1 MNIYLFNFVIKNII
15 LNDIFESIYLLKI
28 IDIYI
33 KNNIIIK
40 LDISNINWNLH
51 DLYKIMNDKLLI
63 KNYILNIKDLRYLN
77 TLESLSIHIDYNE
90 FKNLRVINFI
100 NDRTLSDSNIYNLNN
115 LEELLLPRNK
125 KITDK
130 GLINLNNL
138 KILNLEYNKNITNK
152 SLLNKLELE
161 KLILIYNKKIND
173 EGFINIKKLK
183 ELNLGYNNN
192 RKLKL
197 EFIKNNPN
205 LQEIILYKKKNISND
220 IIDIINSKENSLL
233 YQLNI

>member
-15 LNDIFESIYLLKI
+15 INDICQSIYLLKI

-33 KNNIIIK
+33 KYNITLK
-40 LDISNINWNLH
+40 LDIYNINWNLH
-51 DLYKIMNDKLLI
+51 HLYKIMNDKYLI
-63 KNYILNIKDLRYLN
+63 NNYILNINELRYLN
-77 TLESLSIHIDYNE
+77 TLESLSIHIDYNK
-90 FKNLRVINFI
+90 FKSLKIINFI
-100 NDRTLSDSNIYNLNN
+100 NDRTLSDNNLCNLNN

-152 SLLNKLELE
+152 SLLNKLKLE
-161 KLILIYNKKIND
+161 KLTLVYNKKIND
-173 EGFINIKKLK
+173 EGFVNITKLK

-197 EFIKNNPN
+197 EFIINNSN
-205 LQEIILYKKKNISND
+205 LQTIILYKKKILSEE
-220 IIDIINSKENSLL
+220 IINIINSKENSLL